1 MVKNQI
7 TRAGRIRQ
15 THRETHTFWQPR
27 AAIELHNNNLGNSQ
41 VMAEGGGG
49 GTRVLNDGGRQR
61 FQVELRPGETTIVS
75 WKKLVKDAN
84 RASASVSA
92 AAKPKEQPPVPKPP
106 VLNPRVDPVNHSR
119 LFHFISHTC
128 FSDYVFF
135 YCSLIRLKL
144 PLMSCFDLC
153 CEFRA

>member
-1 MVKNQI
+1 
-7 TRAGRIRQ
+7 
-15 THRETHTFWQPR
+15 
-27 AAIELHNNNLGNSQ
+27 
-41 VMAEGGGG
+41 MAEGGGG

-119 LFHFISHTC
+119 LFHFISQTC

-135 YCSLIRLKL
+135 YCSQTTFNVLFRLVL
-144 PLMSCFDLC
+144 RISGLMSVGVSSELWQ
-153 CEFRA
+153 RN